1 MTYDDLIK
9 VKRGHSHDIYTSEL
23 IRSYFIFNLS
33 KFDVF
38 VTIYEHSKIFSLF
51 FYVVTFDDLAKVKQ
65 GHSRMGSIS
74 SLYHSSMNN
83 NP

>member
-1 MTYDDLIK
+1 MTYNDLIK
-9 VKRGHSHDIYTSEL
+9 VKRDHSHDMYTSGL
-23 IRSYFIFNLS
+23 IRFYFILDRL

-38 VTIYEHSKIFSLF
+38 VTIYDHSKIFYLF

-74 SLYHSSMNN
+74 SLYHSSMTN